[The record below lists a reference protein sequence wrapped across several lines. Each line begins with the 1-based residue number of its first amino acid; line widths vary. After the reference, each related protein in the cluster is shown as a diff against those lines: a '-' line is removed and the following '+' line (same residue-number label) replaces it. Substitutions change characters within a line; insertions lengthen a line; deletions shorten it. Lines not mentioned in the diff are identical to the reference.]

1 MFIATKKLLWYEHV
15 IRNTNLMSKLIFQAT
30 VNGTRRRGKYC
41 EEIIRA
47 PTTQR

>member
-30 VNGTRRRGKYC
+30 VNGTRRKGKYC
-41 EEIIRA
+41 EEIIRT
-47 PTTQR
+47 PTT

>member
-1 MFIATKKLLWYEHV
+1 MFKATNKLLWYEHV
-15 IRNTNLMSKLIFQAT
+15 IRNTNLISKLIFQAT

-41 EEIIRA
+41 EKIIRV